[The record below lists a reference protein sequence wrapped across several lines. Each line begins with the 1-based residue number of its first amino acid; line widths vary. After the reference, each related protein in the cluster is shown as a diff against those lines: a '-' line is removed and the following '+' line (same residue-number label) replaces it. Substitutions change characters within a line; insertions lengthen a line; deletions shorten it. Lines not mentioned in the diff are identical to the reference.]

1 MELQPTLATSV
12 HKVRKMGIK
21 IPGTGDRSVPGDAVV
36 FIFLTAPQLA
46 DYLAYCLT
54 TYDEQLQSKLE

>member
-1 MELQPTLATSV
+1 
-12 HKVRKMGIK
+12 MGIK